1 VKFILTISLLFSSL
15 FAYKKENE
23 KRIFTE
29 NMVFLGEYGKY
40 SYLEIEAYGTY
51 IEKRYPDT
59 KDSFKEY
66 HDYKEYKNFLLE
78 NSISSSTPLSK
89 IMNLVKWSREFELGL
104 PETEDELLK
113 VEAIITN
120 VGVNSR
126 STFYSSNPERKITY
140 IPKEIEFLQNL
151 IYLNLENNSIST
163 LPPEIGNLKKLEN
176 ISLGNNRISTLPPEI
191 GKLPNLK
198 TLYLY
203 NNDIS
208 EIPRTIY
215 NSENLRFL
223 NIQENRVP
231 DSERDSLKLSLPNC
245 KIY

>member
-23 KRIFTE
+23 KRIYIE
-29 NMVFLGEYGKY
+29 NMVFIGDYDKY

-59 KDSFKEY
+59 KNSFKEY
-66 HDYKEYKNFLLE
+66 YDYKEYKNFLLE
-78 NSISSSTPLSK
+78 NSVSSSTPLSK
-89 IMNLVKWSREFELGL
+89 IMNLVKWNREFDLGL

-120 VGVNSR
+120 IGGIQR
-126 STFYSSNPERKITY
+126 SNFYFSNTKKKITY

-176 ISLGNNRISTLPPEI
+176 ISLGNNSISTLPPEI
-191 GKLPNLK
+191 GNLPNLK

-203 NNDIS
+203 KNSIS
-208 EIPRTIY
+208 EIPRNLY
-215 NSENLRFL
+215 NLQNLKFL

-231 DSERDSLKLSLPNC
+231 DSEKESLKRSLPNC

>member
-126 STFYSSNPERKITY
+126 ITEKFSILSQLENLLTYPEIKRKVESNEIY
-140 IPKEIEFLQNL
+140 IHGWYYHIESGEIEYYDPDVKKFLPL
-151 IYLNLENNSIST
+151 
-163 LPPEIGNLKKLEN
+163 
-176 ISLGNNRISTLPPEI
+176 
-191 GKLPNLK
+191 
-198 TLYLY
+198 
-203 NNDIS
+203 S
-208 EIPRTIY
+208 ET
-215 NSENLRFL
+215 
-223 NIQENRVP
+223 
-231 DSERDSLKLSLPNC
+231 
-245 KIY
+245 